1 MFSTLIEDLIE
12 CPKSL
17 PIKLAIRNILFIL
30 EFNLFDLTA
39 EL

>member
-1 MFSTLIEDLIE
+1 MFSALIEDLTE
-12 CPKSL
+12 CAKSF
-17 PIKLAIRNILFIL
+17 PIKLAIRNILFTL